1 MSVQEK
7 SSVHISSDL
16 RVIQMIGLGLLCAF
30 DEFCKKEGLSY
41 SLAGGTLLGAV
52 RHGGFIP
59 WDDDVDIF
67 MLRPDYE
74 KLIELIKVDPFIGE
88 HLEFIGSYQFNTNLT
103 WIRLTDNR
111 TTVQHQT
118 SSSINHVWIDI
129 LPVDAVPENEED
141 RRFIEKRLRFWR
153 RLRLFLSARP
163 FTGKTKLRAVI
174 KTPVVF
180 LLNKLNAKAIVK
192 SKIDKISKAYPYDRA
207 CYVAEVVAQGK
218 FLGWMK
224 KDTFKNS
231 TMLEFEGRSFPV
243 MPDYKFYLES
253 RYGQDYMQLPP
264 EENQCGHK
272 MRVEVDWDEYDTESI
287 LIDVEK

>member
-1 MSVQEK
+1 M
-7 SSVHISSDL
+7 
-16 RVIQMIGLGLLCAF
+16 
-30 DEFCKKEGLSY
+30 
-41 SLAGGTLLGAV
+41 GAV

-111 TTVQHQT
+111 TAVQHET

-141 RRFIEKRLRFWR
+141 RSFIEKRLRFWR
-153 RLRLFLSARP
+153 RWRLFLSARP

-180 LLNKLNAKAIVK
+180 LLNKLNAKTIVK
-192 SKIDKISKAYPYDRA
+192 SKIDKLSKAYPYDRA